1 MSKFHIS
8 IVVVVFQRRTTNLVA
23 YYTRPVQLVLNWWPS
38 QPNNISIRQL
48 PRGSSTIFLTSKTK
62 CKLHVTKTL
71 FMKYPKETMLT
82 LALNVNTWNF
92 FSNEVINVITV
103 SSVRLVKPQRGSPK
117 YHFLV
122 FRCLMLKVLPYKMK

>member
-48 PRGSSTIFLTSKTK
+48 PRGSSTFLTSKTK
-62 CKLHVTKTL
+62 SKPQVTKTL
-71 FMKYPKETMLT
+71 FIKYPKHST
-82 LALNVNTWNF
+82 L
-92 FSNEVINVITV
+92 E
-103 SSVRLVKPQRGSPK
+103 R
-117 YHFLV
+117 
-122 FRCLMLKVLPYKMK
+122 